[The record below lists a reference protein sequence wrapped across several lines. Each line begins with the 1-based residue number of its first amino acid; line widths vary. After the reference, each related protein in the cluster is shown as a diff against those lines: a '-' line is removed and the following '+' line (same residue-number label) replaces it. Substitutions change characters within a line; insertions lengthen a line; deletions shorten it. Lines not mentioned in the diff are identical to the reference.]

1 MTTNLF
7 WSDGELGFIHDGVFV
22 TDPFVSDCGRFLVDP
37 INDYGLTTEQVAQ
50 FTAVNKCTAWEEYA
64 RWYISVCPRQKVKP
78 IPVDKV

>member
-50 FTAVNKCTAWEEYA
+50 FADVGFKYTAREVYDRWYTNETSVVNK
-64 RWYISVCPRQKVKP
+64 V
-78 IPVDKV
+78 